1 MFLIRWCKYGFYH
14 IINNFETSILLYIYI
29 LLIIEQNNYSNTY
42 LKVID
47 EKLNKIEDKVD
58 PIKPSKTFDIEK
70 PLFTS
75 YEILSKL
82 KFSFKIKKKR

>member
-1 MFLIRWCKYGFYH
+1 MKRQYY
-14 IINNFETSILLYIYI
+14 YIYI

-58 PIKPSKTFDIEK
+58 PIKLSKTFDIEK

-82 KFSFKIKKKR
+82 KFSFKIKKKIILTLLEEIFKTL